1 MKLFKWAYGAL
12 ALVAASCLVISFFM
26 QDVKPLT
33 QITLLIQSVGFGWI
47 CGFAIGSDT

>member
-12 ALVAASCLVISFFM
+12 ALVAVIFLIISFFM
-26 QDVKPLT
+26 QDTTPIT

-47 CGFAIGSDT
+47 CGLATGLDM